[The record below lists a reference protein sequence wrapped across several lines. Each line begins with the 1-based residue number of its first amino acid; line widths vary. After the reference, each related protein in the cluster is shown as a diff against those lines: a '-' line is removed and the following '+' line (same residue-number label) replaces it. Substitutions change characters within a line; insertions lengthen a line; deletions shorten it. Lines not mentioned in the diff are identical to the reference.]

1 MLFEVHFDPLYA
13 LPVPIEFD
21 HGDFDISDSEDAYYY
36 YYDFDG
42 RDYALEVTGNG
53 EYRIYDAYFWR
64 PRRHSSPR

>member
-1 MLFEVHFDPLYA
+1 MLIETHFDLLYVS
-13 LPVPIEFD
+13 PVPIEFD
-21 HGDFDISDSEDAYYY
+21 HGDFDVSDSEYAYY